1 MERQNLVALRDA
13 ADRDVPAFLIEQTI
27 HRVCSL
33 LLPMNGVN
41 LNASTGK
48 SSLPDQTVQLQ
59 ATEFC
64 CTSQ

>member
-48 SSLPDQTVQLQ
+48 SSLPDQTVP
-59 ATEFC
+59 
-64 CTSQ
+64 TSGY